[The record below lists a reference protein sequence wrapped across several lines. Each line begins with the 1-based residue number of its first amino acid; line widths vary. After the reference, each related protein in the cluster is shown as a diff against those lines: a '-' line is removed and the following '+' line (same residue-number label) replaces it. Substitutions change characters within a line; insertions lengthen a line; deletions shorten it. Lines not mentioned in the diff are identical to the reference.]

1 MHTQNTHS
9 SVAAIVDS
17 HSAAT
22 HPSTIPPAPASGVT
36 LRAAIARTDSSNP
49 SSALPCAAFWAGA
62 EAAATLRPSQVLSV
76 AADEVDW
83 LYENTDDETDPECI
97 QARATIESWLG
108 ELSFEHQLTIALHH
122 DPTPWPEELR
132 GSRRGD
138 PSRTSGHEEDSFALI
153 LHALRPSTARDFQ
166 CYSPR
171 QLELRARRRLELWI
185 ECKGPRVIDRV
196 IRRAR
201 WQFEEAVRAYAEV
214 RGRVPSV
221 VPRASAAFRAT
232 EGACL

>member
-1 MHTQNTHS
+1 MHTHNTHS
-9 SVAAIVDS
+9 PVAAIIDS

-22 HPSTIPPAPASGVT
+22 DLSTIPPAPASGVT
-36 LRAAIARTDSSNP
+36 LRAAVARTDSPHP
-49 SSALPCAAFWAGA
+49 SSALPCAAFWPRADAG
-62 EAAATLRPSQVLSV
+62 ATLRPSQVLS
-76 AADEVDW
+76 AAVDEIDW
-83 LYENTDDETDPECI
+83 LYENTDDETDPECV
-97 QARATIESWLG
+97 QARATIEAWLG

-122 DPTPWPEELR
+122 DATPWPEEL
-132 GSRRGD
+132 
-138 PSRTSGHEEDSFALI
+138 PGHEEDSFALI
-153 LHALRPSTARDFQ
+153 LHALCPSTARDFE

-185 ECKGPRVIDRV
+185 ECKGPRVIEHV

-201 WQFEEAVRAYAEV
+201 WQFEEAVRAYAQV

-232 EGACL
+232 EVTCL

>member
-1 MHTQNTHS
+1 MHTHS
-9 SVAAIVDS
+9 TLSTVAALLDS

-22 HPSTIPPAPASGVT
+22 DPSKIPPAPASGVT
-36 LRAAIARTDSSNP
+36 LRAAVARTDSPHP
-49 SSALPCAAFWAGA
+49 SSALPCAAFWPSG
-62 EAAATLRPSQVLSV
+62 EAAARLRLSQVLSA
-76 AADEVDW
+76 AADEIDW
-83 LYENTDDETDPECI
+83 LYENTDDETDPECV
-97 QARATIESWLG
+97 QARATIEAWLG

-132 GSRRGD
+132 GSRRGE
-138 PSRTSGHEEDSFALI
+138 PPRTPGHEEDSFALI
-153 LHALRPSTARDFQ
+153 LHALCPSTARDFQ

-185 ECKGPRVIDRV
+185 ECKGARVIDRV

-221 VPRASAAFRAT
+221 VPQASAAFRAT
-232 EGACL
+232 GVTCP